1 MPIQADF
8 IGRQRVHGADRRKKR
23 SSICLRGFSFVA
35 SASWGANRIELT
47 GFTDQMRDR
56 LRAYGLFHEIISWK
70 LRMFVPTD
78 ATGTAILAKLLERYP
93 LERIADRAA
102 A

>member
-1 MPIQADF
+1 M
-8 IGRQRVHGADRRKKR
+8 
-23 SSICLRGFSFVA
+23 
-35 SASWGANRIELT
+35 GANRIELT

-56 LRAYGLFHEIISWK
+56 LSAYGLFHEIISWK

-78 ATGTAILAKLLERYP
+78 ATGTAILAKLLDRYP

-102 A
+102 V